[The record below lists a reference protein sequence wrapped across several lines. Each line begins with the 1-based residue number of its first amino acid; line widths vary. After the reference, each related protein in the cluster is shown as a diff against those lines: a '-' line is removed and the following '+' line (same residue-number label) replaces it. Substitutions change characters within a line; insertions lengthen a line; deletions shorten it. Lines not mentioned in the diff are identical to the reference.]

1 MDPDVARRLAKQLEA
16 TGRHYLD
23 APISG
28 GAQRAAQGELTILA
42 SGSAA
47 AFAKARPALDA
58 MAAKLYELGDAA
70 GQGAAFKMINQ
81 LLAGVHIAA
90 ASEAIAFA
98 ARQGLDIRKV
108 YEVITA
114 SAGNSW
120 MFENRMPHVLDGD
133 YTPRSAVEIFV
144 KDLGIIQ
151 DMARTAQV
159 PGAGRGRRAADV
171 SDDGGRRHGPRRRC
185 LGGADVCPRHRHE
198 AARRAEVSQRARGH
212 TMPRFA
218 ANLSMMFTE
227 VPFLDRFE
235 AAAKAGFTAVE
246 FLFPYDH
253 PAEEVGERLHGNGLT
268 QALFNLP
275 PGDWAAG
282 EKGFAA
288 LPDRFADLQQSLRHR
303 AALCAGDRRQAA
315 ASDGGHRRSQ
325 RPPRRWRRFTNR
337 WRGRRN
343 SSRRTASTS

>member
-1 MDPDVARRLAKQLEA
+1 MSASSSQNQRIAVIGLGSMGYGMATSLKRAGHAVAGCDVSADSAKRFVADGGRGAATPAAAARDAAIVVSVVVNAAQTETILFGNNGVAETLAKEAVFVSSATMDPDVARRLAKQLEA

-90 ASEAIAFA
+90 ASEAITFA
-98 ARQGLDIRKV
+98 AKQGLDIKKV

-151 DMARTAQV
+151 DMARGARFPVPVSAAALQMFLMTSAAGMGRDDDASVARMYAQV
-159 PGAGRGRRAADV
+159 TGTQLPGE
-171 SDDGGRRHGPRRRC
+171 P
-185 LGGADVCPRHRHE
+185 
-198 AARRAEVSQRARGH
+198 
-212 TMPRFA
+212 
-218 ANLSMMFTE
+218 
-227 VPFLDRFE
+227 
-235 AAAKAGFTAVE
+235 K
-246 FLFPYDH
+246 
-253 PAEEVGERLHGNGLT
+253 
-268 QALFNLP
+268 
-275 PGDWAAG
+275 
-282 EKGFAA
+282 
-288 LPDRFADLQQSLRHR
+288 
-303 AALCAGDRRQAA
+303 
-315 ASDGGHRRSQ
+315 
-325 RPPRRWRRFTNR
+325 
-337 WRGRRN
+337 
-343 SSRRTASTS
+343 

>member
-1 MDPDVARRLAKQLEA
+1 MSSSATKVAVIGLGSMGFGMATSLRRAGLIVTGCDVADEAVARFIEDGGKGAKSPAEAAGDADIVVSVVVNGAQTEAILFGAGGVAETLPKGAVFISSATMDPDVARRLAKQLEA
-16 TGRHYLD
+16 TGRLYLD

-90 ASEAIAFA
+90 ACEAITFA
-98 ARQGLDIRKV
+98 AKQGLDIKKV

-120 MFENRMPHVLDGD
+120 MFENRMPHVLEGD

-151 DMARTAQV
+151 DMARTARFPV
-159 PGAGRGRRAADV
+159 PV
-171 SDDGGRRHGPRRRC
+171 S
-185 LGGADVCPRHRHE
+185 
-198 AARRAEVSQRARGH
+198 
-212 TMPRFA
+212 
-218 ANLSMMFTE
+218 
-227 VPFLDRFE
+227 
-235 AAAKAGFTAVE
+235 AAALQMFLMTSAAGMGRDDDASVARMYAQVTGTK
-246 FLFPYDH
+246 L
-253 PAEEVGERLHGNGLT
+253 
-268 QALFNLP
+268 
-275 PGDWAAG
+275 PGD
-282 EKGFAA
+282 K
-288 LPDRFADLQQSLRHR
+288 
-303 AALCAGDRRQAA
+303 
-315 ASDGGHRRSQ
+315 
-325 RPPRRWRRFTNR
+325 N
-337 WRGRRN
+337 
-343 SSRRTASTS
+343 

>member
-1 MDPDVARRLAKQLEA
+1 MSSSAKPRIAVIGLGSMGYGMASALKRAGFEVTGCDVTADAVKRFVSEGGKGAKNPAEAAKDAGIVVSVVVNAAQTEAILFGKDGVAETLAKDAVFISSATMDPEVARRLAQQLEA

-28 GAQRAAQGELTILA
+28 GAQRAAQGELTVLA

-47 AFAKARPALDA
+47 AFAGARPALDA
-58 MAAKLYELGDAA
+58 MAAKLYELGDAP

-98 ARQGLDIRKV
+98 ANQGLDIRKV

-151 DMARTAQV
+151 DMARSAKFPV
-159 PGAGRGRRAADV
+159 PV
-171 SDDGGRRHGPRRRC
+171 S
-185 LGGADVCPRHRHE
+185 
-198 AARRAEVSQRARGH
+198 
-212 TMPRFA
+212 
-218 ANLSMMFTE
+218 
-227 VPFLDRFE
+227 
-235 AAAKAGFTAVE
+235 AAALQM
-246 FLFPYDH
+246 FLM
-253 PAEEVGERLHGNGLT
+253 T
-268 QALFNLP
+268 
-275 PGDWAAG
+275 
-282 EKGFAA
+282 
-288 LPDRFADLQQSLRHR
+288 
-303 AALCAGDRRQAA
+303 A
-315 ASDGGHRRSQ
+315 ASGM
-325 RPPRRWRRFTNR
+325 
-337 WRGRRN
+337 GRDDD
-343 SSRRTASTS
+343 ASVARMYARVTGTHLPGEPT